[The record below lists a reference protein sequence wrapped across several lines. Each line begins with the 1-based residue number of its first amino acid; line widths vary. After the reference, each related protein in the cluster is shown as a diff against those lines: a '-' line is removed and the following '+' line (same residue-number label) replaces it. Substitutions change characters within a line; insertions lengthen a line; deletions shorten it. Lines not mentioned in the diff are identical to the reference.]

1 MANLVNLLAVNEDGQ
16 QPEEAK
22 EGGEDDDDEFS
33 MSISYDY
40 GERDYEYGDPF
51 ADQRRGWRKD
61 SQEEKD
67 REIEEILN
75 RPPREDIDII
85 P

>member
-1 MANLVNLLAVNEDGQ
+1 
-16 QPEEAK
+16 
-22 EGGEDDDDEFS
+22 

-75 RPPREDIDII
+75 RPTREDIDII